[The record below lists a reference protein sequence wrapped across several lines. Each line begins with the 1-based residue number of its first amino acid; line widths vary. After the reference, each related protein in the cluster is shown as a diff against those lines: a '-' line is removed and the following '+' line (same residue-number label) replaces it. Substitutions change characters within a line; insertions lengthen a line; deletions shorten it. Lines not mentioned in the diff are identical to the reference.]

1 MFEIFMLMLVGHAV
15 CDYPLQGEWLAKAKD
30 PVHPL
35 LPGQTIWPSALA
47 AHAGIH
53 AGAVLVATGSLILA
67 ALEFFAH
74 AGIDYAKC
82 SGRLSFNQDQTLHV
96 LCKFV
101 WLIILAVGVISP
113 DKALV
118 SL

>member
-1 MFEIFMLMLVGHAV
+1 MFDIFILMLIGHAV

-53 AGAVLVATGSLILA
+53 AGAVLLATGSSLLA

-82 SGRLSFNQDQTLHV
+82 AGRISFNQDQTLHV

-101 WLIILAVGVISP
+101 WLVVLAIGVISAQP
-113 DKALV
+113 ILLV
-118 SL
+118 R